1 MKIST
6 AICGTGLFIVTLVF
20 LSGCGPGAAGS
31 ARVTPADSLA
41 ANDPNTK
48 AKALL
53 DEFFTLP
60 EGEREDW
67 VRSKG
72 FEFSVFESATDPQLR
87 GQYDQY
93 VRPLLGR

>member
-1 MKIST
+1 MNISSSSLI
-6 AICGTGLFIVTLVF
+6 ACILLASLVILAGCGTGTN
-20 LSGCGPGAAGS
+20 GGGQ
-31 ARVTPADSLA
+31 VTPADSVA

-53 DEFFTLP
+53 DEFFAMP

-72 FEFSVFESATDPQLR
+72 FEFSVFESATDPQLK
-87 GQYDQY
+87 GQYEQY